1 MKRSNLVK
9 LRLRL
14 NCAAYRS
21 SSFMHKDKPP
31 GIFAL
36 NERSMHYAAGF
47 CFVVGFLLS
56 VLVRVAVVLAQQ
68 NTQASPWQ

>member
-1 MKRSNLVK
+1 
-9 LRLRL
+9 
-14 NCAAYRS
+14 
-21 SSFMHKDKPP
+21 MHKDKPP

-36 NERSMHYAAGF
+36 NERSLRYAAGF

-56 VLVRVAVVLAQQ
+56 VLVRVAVVLSQQ